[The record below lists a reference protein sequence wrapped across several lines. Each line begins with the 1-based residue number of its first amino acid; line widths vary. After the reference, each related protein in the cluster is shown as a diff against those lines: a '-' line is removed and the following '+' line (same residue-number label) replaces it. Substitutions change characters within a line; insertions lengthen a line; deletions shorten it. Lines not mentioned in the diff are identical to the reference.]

1 VLVAALPQFGRS
13 DASSSGVSIAASD
26 VMSLM
31 VGWNPDANSSVQR
44 RKKASRRFRRHTP

>member
-1 VLVAALPQFGRS
+1 MLVAALPQFGRS

-31 VGWNPDANSSVQR
+31 IGWNPDANSSVQR
-44 RKKASRRFRRHTP
+44 RKKGESTV